1 MGFFESNTSHKVV
14 AYLAAAGVTDS
25 VSFAITKSRE
35 IAKALEAEMET
46 IVAYRPV
53 NNTFSLFT
61 FSLASNH

>member
-1 MGFFESNTSHKVV
+1 MGFFESNTSDKAV

-25 VSFAITKSRE
+25 VSLAITKSRE

-61 FSLASNH
+61 FSLAGNH